1 VNTAS
6 WVVHPLTIIAHR
18 AGRFSLGR
26 MAGTAP
32 VIPIDWPDLVLLGQ
46 FLTPTAPDQAA
57 TRVLNGP
64 ATAYLPGRPDPR
76 ALRQRFMQFRQGG
89 VLIDGKPEPCADKRM
104 SLTPDAL
111 EAAGA
116 LDEGQSLRLVRNFV
130 LRPAASGLIVRSTRH
145 DRDHLIDLEMA
156 LALALLGNGLTG
168 QQVTRNP
175 PGWLS
180 REKFAR
186 VRQWAL
192 DEGLTKP
199 AGKDNGERAAGD
211 YRKQVPFRKATASD
225 WRGLQPDGRIPIY
238 FVPHMENHFP
248 LALGMISSAIHHWN
262 DGELLKR
269 YQPIPISYLGPQ
281 QLLDGPYRRFGRGI
295 WMFSNYM
302 WSIEHNLAVS
312 EAVKRHDVGNLTVHG
327 GPSTPEYEQA
337 CKEFMARNLS
347 VDIAVHGEGEVA
359 ACQILAN
366 IERSPDAGLQL
377 APGLSEVPGIT
388 YRQARDTA
396 PGLVRTDRRARMPN
410 PDSVPSPY
418 LEGLFDAYEARV
430 EAAIVETNRGCPFRC
445 TFCDWGSA
453 TNQKVSRFQ
462 INRVEGELDWI
473 GRNRI
478 GVLWIADANFGML
491 KRDLEIAETIVEV
504 KRRYGYPQEV
514 VVNYTKNANERLA
527 EIIRVF
533 TEGGIISQGI
543 ISIQTTDPET
553 LRIIDR
559 ENIRTDRYDRLLE
572 IFSELGLPLST
583 DLMIGLPGITPEAF
597 DRDLQYYIDADV
609 SIKAYPTQ
617 LLPNSPMAHPDYLA
631 RHRIETDENGF
642 LVSCASYTAEEL
654 EQMKF
659 TYHVYTVADGYGC
672 LRHVLRF
679 LQWEHSI
686 PAIRVINDLAASF
699 QHNPDRYPAIG
710 WAIRYF
716 SLDKCMPG
724 GWRQFF
730 DEVAAFVGEHYGV
743 QHDAPLEVVLA
754 VNEAAMPD
762 EARDYPMTVELA
774 HDYVSYFRD
783 RQRAGHQAIRP
794 LADYPPGALEV
805 SDPNRM
811 AEIDFEYQQYD
822 THQFFWELH
831 SPVSRIKSTVKT
843 RGVDIGGESPAAA
856 VAD

>member
-1 VNTAS
+1 MNTAS
-6 WVVHPLTIIAHR
+6 WVVHPLTIVAHR

-26 MAGTAP
+26 LAGTAP

-46 FLTPTAPDQAA
+46 FLTPTPPEEAA
-57 TRVLNGP
+57 AGLADG
-64 ATAYLPGRPDPR
+64 AASAYLPGRPDPR

-89 VLIDGKPEPCADKRM
+89 VLVDAGPEASADERPLPVSAATSHTMDGNQA
-104 SLTPDAL
+104 
-111 EAAGA
+111 
-116 LDEGQSLRLVRNFV
+116 LRLTRNFL
-130 LRPAASGLIVRSTRH
+130 LRPTGNGFIIRSTRH
-145 DRDHLIDLEMA
+145 NRDHPLDLETA
-156 LALALLGNGLTG
+156 LALVLLGKGLTAVQIAAG
-168 QQVTRNP
+168 PTRWIDEDRLRYI
-175 PGWLS
+175 G
-180 REKFAR
+180 R
-186 VRQWAL
+186 WAL
-192 DEGLTKP
+192 DEGL
-199 AGKDNGERAAGD
+199 ARRAEADNAPAAGD
-211 YRKQVPFRKATASD
+211 YRKQVPFRKATGSD
-225 WRGLQPDGRIPIY
+225 WRELDPDGRIPIY

-248 LALGMISSAIHHWN
+248 LALGMIASAIRHWN
-262 DGELLKR
+262 DGELLAQ

-281 QLLDGPYRRFGRGI
+281 ELLDGPYRKFGRGI

-312 EAVKRHDVGNLTVHG
+312 EAVKRHDQGNLTVHG

-337 CKEFMARNLS
+337 CEDFMARHHS

-366 IERSPDAGLQL
+366 IERHPEIGLQPAAGL
-377 APGLSEVPGIT
+377 ADVPGLT
-388 YRQARDTA
+388 YRQAGGTPTD
-396 PGLVRTDRRARMPN
+396 LVRTDQRMRMPS
-410 PDSVPSPY
+410 PDMVPSPY
-418 LEGLFDAYEARV
+418 IEGLFDAYEARV
-430 EAAIVETNRGCPFRC
+430 EAAIIETNRGCPFRC

-453 TNQKVSRFQ
+453 TNQKVSRFE

-491 KRDLEIAETIVEV
+491 KRDLEIARNIVDV

-553 LRIIDR
+553 LKIIDR

-572 IFSELGLPLST
+572 IFAELGLPLST

-617 LLPNSPMAHPDYLA
+617 LLPNSPMAHPDYMA
-631 RHRIETDENGF
+631 RHRIETDEDGF

-679 LQWEHSI
+679 LQWEHDI
-686 PAIRVINDLAASF
+686 PAVRVINDLAESYR
-699 QHNPDRYPAIG
+699 QNPDRYPAIG

-730 DEVAAFVGEHYGV
+730 DEVAEFADERYGL
-743 QHDAPLEVVLA
+743 QRDDALEVVLT
-754 VNEAAMPD
+754 VNEATMPD
-762 EARDYPMTVELA
+762 EARDYPMTVSLA

-783 RQRAGHQAIRP
+783 RQRQGGRSDRP
-794 LADYPPGALEV
+794 LADYPPGTLEV

-811 AEIDFEYQQYD
+811 TEIDFDYQQYD

-831 SPVSRIKSTVKT
+831 SPVSRVKSTVS
-843 RGVDIGGESPAAA
+843 GNEQPGSEAPARA
-856 VAD
+856 VGD